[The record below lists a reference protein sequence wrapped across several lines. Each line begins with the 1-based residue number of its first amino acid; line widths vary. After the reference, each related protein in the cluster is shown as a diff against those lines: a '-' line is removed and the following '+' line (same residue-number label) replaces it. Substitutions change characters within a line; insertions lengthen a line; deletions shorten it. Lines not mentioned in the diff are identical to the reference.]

1 MSNRIKGKSAINRLG
16 IAQAVMNKCFLN
28 SLTGGI
34 KDGSGY
40 YLLNGVEV
48 PSNELE
54 RLYPTFTNPMLVK
67 GKNPDTTRV

>member
-1 MSNRIKGKSAINRLG
+1 MSNSRKGKSAINRLE
-16 IAQAVMNKCFLN
+16 IAQAVNNKCYLN
-28 SLTGGI
+28 SLTGGY
-34 KDGSGY
+34 KDGFSY
-40 YLLNGVEV
+40 YIVNGVKV